1 MTSPIQNNINKKS
14 FVSILLVGGVL
25 LVAFSS
31 FLAWSSREDQV
42 QNSVWETYTDPEYG
56 YELMYPSNW
65 TPDPGYLEGFN
76 VTSPNNII
84 LLSVNR
90 GPWFEDLELNRN
102 TAVFK
107 SSVGV
112 MLNSPYE
119 KLIKLE
125 DLMIKGYPAV
135 HYTDEYFK
143 GGVASGV
150 ESVWAIRVGNSV
162 YTLDFFT
169 NSSKEEFVKENET
182 ISKIISSF
190 KFTEKENVYADSK
203 TYTSTQYGFEFK
215 YPDQGI
221 EIIPFSREDKTEGMY
236 VNIGESQFKYEEG
249 LQELASG
256 EKTQVVMIDGKNYP
270 MWSGPAGVEGT
281 SYRVILG
288 INKEI
293 DFYCDYTCD
302 SDKKIFDKILSTFK
316 FTNTKIDTSN
326 WKKYTD
332 TKYGFEFEY
341 PSIYSIDAS
350 RSDNASKWTPS
361 IVMTTKKTLSVEEG
375 SMGVS
380 NDALN
385 ILPRASVE
393 FIKNNFQ
400 LPEPFIFSEEYF
412 SLRQRGYNKYFGK
425 VFIDESIGF
434 QLDYNS
440 GESITFY
447 SIFDNKDGTY
457 FIVSMN
463 EGYSYYYDQI
473 LSTFKFT
480 K

>member
-1 MTSPIQNNINKKS
+1 
-14 FVSILLVGGVL
+14 
-25 LVAFSS
+25 
-31 FLAWSSREDQV
+31 
-42 QNSVWETYTDPEYG
+42 
-56 YELMYPSNW
+56 
-65 TPDPGYLEGFN
+65 
-76 VTSPNNII
+76 
-84 LLSVNR
+84 
-90 GPWFEDLELNRN
+90 
-102 TAVFK
+102 
-107 SSVGV
+107 
-112 MLNSPYE
+112 
-119 KLIKLE
+119 
-125 DLMIKGYPAV
+125 
-135 HYTDEYFK
+135 
-143 GGVASGV
+143 
-150 ESVWAIRVGNSV
+150 
-162 YTLDFFT
+162 
-169 NSSKEEFVKENET
+169 
-182 ISKIISSF
+182 
-190 KFTEKENVYADSK
+190 
-203 TYTSTQYGFEFK
+203 
-215 YPDQGI
+215 
-221 EIIPFSREDKTEGMY
+221 
-236 VNIGESQFKYEEG
+236 
-249 LQELASG
+249 
-256 EKTQVVMIDGKNYP
+256 MIDGKNYP

-302 SDKKIFDKILSTFK
+302 SDKKIFDQILSTFK